1 MDGMVVSALTGLFAL
16 ILGLIVIYLTP
27 PGDHAADRRKPQP

>member
-1 MDGMVVSALTGLFAL
+1 MDGMVVSALIGLLAL

-27 PGDHAADRRKPQP
+27 PGDHGADRRRPHP